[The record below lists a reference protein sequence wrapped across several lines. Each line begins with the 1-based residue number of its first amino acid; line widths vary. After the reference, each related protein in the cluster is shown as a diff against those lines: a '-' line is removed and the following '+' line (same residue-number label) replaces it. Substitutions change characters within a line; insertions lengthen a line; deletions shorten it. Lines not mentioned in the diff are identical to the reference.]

1 MSSWF
6 QLIMEVLEGEVMSID
21 DEVVDGKGGGTVG
34 DDAVKEQPVIDD
46 EHPSIRD
53 ELAGDSVMDGN
64 ESGDNVDE
72 EDSGTDGIMCLWVSC
87 GKEGRG
93 P

>member
-6 QLIMEVLEGEVMSID
+6 QLIMEVLEGEVRSID
-21 DEVVDGKGGGTVG
+21 DEVVDGIG

-46 EHPSIRD
+46 EHPSTRD

>member
-6 QLIMEVLEGEVMSID
+6 QLIMEVLEGEVRSID
-21 DEVVDGKGGGTVG
+21 DEVVDGIG

-72 EDSGTDGIMCLWVSC
+72 EDSGIDGIMCLWVS
-87 GKEGRG
+87 
-93 P
+93 

>member
-6 QLIMEVLEGEVMSID
+6 QLIMEVLEGEVRSID
-21 DEVVDGKGGGTVG
+21 DEVVDGIG

-72 EDSGTDGIMCLWVSC
+72 EDSGTDGIMCLWVS
-87 GKEGRG
+87 
-93 P
+93 

>member
-6 QLIMEVLEGEVMSID
+6 QLIMEVLEGLVRSID
-21 DEVVDGKGGGTVG
+21 DEVVDGMGGGTVG

-72 EDSGTDGIMCLWVSC
+72 EDSGIDGIMCLWVSC